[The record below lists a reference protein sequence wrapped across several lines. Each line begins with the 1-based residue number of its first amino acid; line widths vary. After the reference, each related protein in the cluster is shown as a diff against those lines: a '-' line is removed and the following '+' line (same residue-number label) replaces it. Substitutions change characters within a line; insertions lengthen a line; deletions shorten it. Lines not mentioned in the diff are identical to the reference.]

1 MQHPGLTIAVV
12 NTPESAVVAGEVA
25 EVEALGTVD
34 SWQETEAWN
43 LVSLGDARL
52 VATTGGGV
60 TVCRSRVRLTLG
72 PPRQSLGLAGHELV
86 VWVGALGSGCV

>member
-1 MQHPGLTIAVV
+1 MRVEAFADGRLEFECVPG
-12 NTPESAVVAGEVA
+12 
-25 EVEALGTVD
+25 ALGTVD